1 MSKIHIQR
9 RHNLGK
15 AEARTMVEGI
25 ARQMKSKLQIEY
37 RWSGDQL
44 QFDRP
49 GAKGTIDVEESLVT
63 VDIELGLMLT
73 AFKGMVEDQ
82 VNGYLDQHIGKA

>member
-9 RHNLGK
+9 RHNLGT
-15 AEARTMVEGI
+15 AEARAMVEDI
-25 ARQMKSKLQIEY
+25 ARQMKSRLQIEY
-37 RWSGDQL
+37 RWNGDQL
-44 QFDRP
+44 LFDRP
-49 GAKGTIDVEESLVT
+49 GAKGSIAVTESLVM

-82 VNGYLDQHIGKA
+82 INGYLDQKIGAA